1 MGTGRLTVA
10 NVSVPEFFERADDT
24 CESQDCRSRGCHLT
38 AVLLPTYCEAENIG
52 SLIEE
57 IEKLKLEIVIAVV
70 DDSSPDETSEVVRKL
85 QKRYRN
91 VSLISRGSKLGL
103 GTAIVAGFRFFL
115 GLAEPPD
122 YIITMDSDY
131 SHNPQDIVRLVGCAV
146 GGSDLVIGSRY
157 VKSGKYENWPLRR
170 QLISRVANAVAGLVV
185 DRRIRDCTSGFRCYS
200 RDYVQK
206 VLPTLHSTTYEIQIE
221 TLRQGKLSH
230 LNIQEIPIT
239 FMGRKK
245 GKSKLS
251 ADEIRVFLNYIA
263 SCLLPIWHRQ
273 NGENNR

>member
-10 NVSVPEFFERADDT
+10 NVLVPNFCERADVT
-24 CESQDCRSRGCHLT
+24 CEPQACGNQSRKLT

-57 IEKLKLEIVIAVV
+57 IQKLNLEIVIAVV
-70 DDSSPDETSEVVRKL
+70 DDSSPDDTSGVVRGL
-85 QKRYRN
+85 QKKYGN
-91 VSLISRGSKLGL
+91 ISLISRSSKLGL

-122 YIITMDSDY
+122 YIISMDSDY
-131 SHNPQDIVRLVGCAV
+131 SHNPQDIVRLVNCAV
-146 GGSDLVIGSRY
+146 RGSDLVIGSRY
-157 VKSGKYENWPLRR
+157 VKNGKYENWPFRR
-170 QLISRVANAVAGLVV
+170 QLISRVANVIAGLVV

-221 TLRQGKLSH
+221 TLRQGKFRH
-230 LNIQEIPIT
+230 FRVQEIPIT
-239 FMGRKK
+239 FLGRKK

-251 ADEIRVFLNYIA
+251 RDEIRVFLNYIA
-263 SCLLPIWHRQ
+263 TCLLPSWHRR